1 MSRSWAGSKTQLINQ
16 LVYFDE
22 EKAKFLEQYFT
33 DQSKERTEMEKL
45 LSLYC
50 KTLEQIVSD
59 VNETTLQ
66 STVLIGSQVKLRY
79 EDDDSLETYTV
90 VFPHEAEPEYN
101 RISFLSPIGRKL
113 LMSTM
118 MQSHELDIPSGV
130 IKIHVED
137 IKYIPASSE
146 SK

>member
-1 MSRSWAGSKTQLINQ
+1 MNRSWSGSKTPLINQ

-45 LSLYC
+45 LTLYC
-50 KTLEQIVSD
+50 KKLEQIVAD
-59 VNETTLQ
+59 FNETSLQ

-79 EDDDSLETYTV
+79 EDDDSFETYTV
-90 VFPHEAEPEYN
+90 VFPHEAQPDYN

-113 LMSTM
+113 LMSSM

-130 IKIHVED
+130 IKINVEG
-137 IKYIPASSE
+137 IQYIPVSSDN
-146 SK
+146 